1 MRKNRRTEAKVFFL
15 EMLFWIA
22 RIVAIIWLAMNLWET
37 YKPPVQL
44 TPNDWDL
51 PVKIEVVK

>member
-1 MRKNRRTEAKVFFL
+1 MKNRRTEARATLVEL
-15 EMLFWIA
+15 LFWIV
-22 RIVAIIWLAMNLWET
+22 RIIAIIWLGMYLWNT